1 MAVRPVTTD
10 EAGNGVVVARWA
22 DLDAGD
28 SGAPV
33 ALAGWPTKTVQ
44 IVGGT
49 TVDLQGSND
58 GGTTWAA
65 LSTVAGVALTT
76 TAPGIY
82 TIRENT
88 LLIRPN
94 NVAGNNMSIV
104 LVAARA

>member
-1 MAVRPVTTD
+1 MAIRAVTIR
-10 EAGNGVVVARWA
+10 EAGNGAMVATWA

-33 ALAGWPTKTVQ
+33 ALAGWPTKTIQ
-44 IVGGT
+44 IIGGT
-49 TVDLQGSND
+49 TADLQGSND

-65 LSTVAGVALTT
+65 LSTVAAVALTT
-76 TAPGIY
+76 VAPGLY

-94 NVAGNNMSIV
+94 NVAGNNMSII
-104 LVAARA
+104 LVAVRA

>member
-1 MAVRPVTTD
+1 MAVRGVTLG
-10 EAGNGVVVARWA
+10 EAGNGAMVATWD
-22 DLDAGD
+22 DLDAAD

-44 IVGGT
+44 IIGGT

-58 GGTTWAA
+58 GGTTWAP

-76 TAPGIY
+76 VAPGIY
-82 TIRENT
+82 TIRENP
-88 LLIRPN
+88 LLVRPN
-94 NVAGNNMSIV
+94 NVAGSNMKIV

>member
-1 MAVRPVTTD
+1 MAVRAAAID
-10 EAGNGVVVARWA
+10 EAGNGVMVARWP

-33 ALAGWPTKTVQ
+33 ALAGWPTKTMQV
-44 IVGGT
+44 VGGT
-49 TVDLQGSND
+49 TVDMQGSND
-58 GGTTWAA
+58 GGTTWFP
-65 LSTVAGVALTT
+65 LSTVAGAAIT
-76 TAPGIY
+76 TAAPGGY
-82 TIRENT
+82 TIRENP

>member
-1 MAVRPVTTD
+1 MAVRGVTIG
-10 EAGNGVVVARWA
+10 EAGNGAMTATWA

-33 ALAGWPTKTVQ
+33 ALAGWPTKTLQ
-44 IVGGT
+44 IIGGT
-49 TVDLQGSND
+49 TVDIQGSND

-65 LSTVAGVALTT
+65 LSTVAAVALTT
-76 TAPGIY
+76 VAPGVY

-94 NVAGNNMSIV
+94 NVAGNNMSII